1 MYLVQFDLGAIFI
14 IARNR
19 SREIIPAPVFC
30 ATIAISLLDRSDM
43 LHSCHFKL
51 LSKNELS
58 ETCTIKFVQWIIY
71 KKLKSSPYLLKL
83 QYRLQLKTLQTVVNS
98 IYYYLLCFDL
108 CDVKTVTYIYGNA
121 LA

>member
-43 LHSCHFKL
+43 LHSYHFKL
-51 LSKNELS
+51 LSKNELT

-83 QYRLQLKTLQTVVNS
+83 QYLLQLKTLQTIVNS
-98 IYYYLLCFDL
+98 IYYYLLCFYL
-108 CDVKTVTYIYGNA
+108 CDVKTVTYLCGNT